1 MLDPL
6 LVVPSL
12 SKNDADFAVNTIF
25 EALTDAVVA
34 GRRIEIR
41 GFDSFSMKQ
50 RQARI
55 RRNPRNGE
63 SFAVPARCVVL
74 FKPGQALRESVD
86 RRDQPA

>member
-1 MLDPL
+1 MLLPRNWQSRPMLDPL

-25 EALTDAVVA
+25 ESLTDAVVA

-41 GFDSFSMKQ
+41 GFGSFSMKQ

-55 RRNPRNGE
+55 RRNPRSGA
-63 SFAVPARCVVL
+63 SVAVPARCVVH
-74 FKPGQALRESVD
+74 FKPG
-86 RRDQPA
+86 